1 MSVTLPEAL
10 LPVIPSLTA
19 LLELVESHLLKPV
32 GAAAADHA
40 NFERRLRERTMAM
53 EREVHAIVLGRLD
66 EPAEGLVINEV
77 RYRPA
82 GKAALQVLTMAGEV
96 SVSRTVYRARGDSDA
111 PTVGLV
117 DLHLRLVDGRTTLAT
132 AELLTAFLGSV
143 TPATASSLLEQTGTL
158 SVSKSSLDRLAKRVH
173 DRWEPKRASFE
184 EQVRLDELRAEV
196 ERLDIEQIV
205 VSLDGVMVR
214 MKDAP
219 NTPGASKTDDGP
231 HGHQEASSGVVA
243 LYGPN
248 LTRLKTTGYARMP
261 ESKKG
266 VLTEQLQGELQAAM
280 TRYPKARVVY
290 LADAA
295 SENWRILNELHAAAR
310 PSDSVMVN
318 DYYHAA
324 EHLAAGLAASGA
336 DQSMIKKWKD
346 RLCEPGGAD
355 ACVVELMRRSRMPS
369 VKRSAL
375 RTKAV
380 MSEVTYFNN
389 HRDRMDY
396 ARYLTHGI
404 PIGSGVQE
412 AACKTY
418 VSLRHKQSGMSWR
431 TRGGQ
436 AILTLRALWLS
447 GRFAY
452 AWRRLASALQ
462 VDFQLDTSRRRLN
475 AATLAA

>member
-1 MSVTLPEAL
+1 
-10 LPVIPSLTA
+10 
-19 LLELVESHLLKPV
+19 
-32 GAAAADHA
+32 
-40 NFERRLRERTMAM
+40 
-53 EREVHAIVLGRLD
+53 
-66 EPAEGLVINEV
+66 
-77 RYRPA
+77 
-82 GKAALQVLTMAGEV
+82 
-96 SVSRTVYRARGDSDA
+96 
-111 PTVGLV
+111 
-117 DLHLRLVDGRTTLAT
+117 
-132 AELLTAFLGSV
+132 
-143 TPATASSLLEQTGTL
+143 
-158 SVSKSSLDRLAKRVH
+158 
-173 DRWEPKRASFE
+173 
-184 EQVRLDELRAEV
+184 
-196 ERLDIEQIV
+196 
-205 VSLDGVMVR
+205 
-214 MKDAP
+214 
-219 NTPGASKTDDGP
+219 
-231 HGHQEASSGVVA
+231 
-243 LYGPN
+243 
-248 LTRLKTTGYARMP
+248 
-261 ESKKG
+261 
-266 VLTEQLQGELQAAM
+266 M